1 MMENMKSVLT
11 CSNGLKNTGRAC
23 ILTMALFLTGCSLL
37 HTSYQTPEIQMPE
50 EWEHQMQT
58 QAPSM
63 LESNDRWWE
72 QFGDARLNGLID
84 LAFEH
89 NNNLAVAALKVQQ
102 AQLRAGLAQSDLW
115 PNVSVNVSGSGRRSI
130 EHSESWAKSSGI
142 SGNVSYELDL
152 WGRLTSLRN
161 AAEWEATA
169 TQADRES
176 AALALAKTV
185 SDLYWRL
192 AYVNQRIASAQESIT
207 YAQKTLDLAQAQY
220 DAGAVSSLEP
230 TQSRQNVLTQKSNL
244 SELIQQRVEICNA
257 LAIIFDMPPGEDSL
271 ASILPEEPQ
280 TLSHDGLPPV
290 YEGIPA
296 EVLARRP
303 DLRAAEWRLRA
314 SLADVDA
321 VRTSYYPKISLTG
334 GLGTSSGSLGNLLNN
349 PIATLGAGIALPFI
363 QFNEMRMNTKI
374 SQLQYEQ
381 AVLNFKQ
388 TLYQALSDVEDTL
401 SARDQLNLQYILLQQ
416 ALADSRK
423 TEAIYEE
430 RYRAGKVGLKDWL
443 DAQESRR
450 KAEIAL
456 SANQL
461 QRLQNQVLL
470 YQALGGSIEKAENAS
485 H

>member
-1 MMENMKSVLT
+1 M
-11 CSNGLKNTGRAC
+11 
-23 ILTMALFLTGCSLL
+23 
-37 HTSYQTPEIQMPE
+37 HTSYETPNLQMPE
-50 EWEHQMQT
+50 KWEQQIQT

-72 QFGDARLNGLID
+72 QFGDAKLNELVD
-84 LAFEH
+84 LAFER
-89 NNNLAVAALKVQQ
+89 NNDLAAAALKVQQ

-115 PNVSVNVSGSGRRSI
+115 PDVSVNISGSGKRST
-130 EHSESWAKSSGI
+130 ENSDSWAKSSGI

-161 AAEWEATA
+161 SAEWEATA
-169 TQADRES
+169 TQEDREA

-185 SDLYWRL
+185 SDLYWQL
-192 AYVNQRIASAQESIT
+192 GYVNQRIASTQESIA
-207 YAQKTLDLAQAQY
+207 YAQKTLNLTQVQH
-220 DAGAVSSLEP
+220 DAGAVSALEP
-230 TQSRQNVLTQKSNL
+230 TQAQQNVLTQKANL
-244 SELIQQRVEICNA
+244 SELIQQRVEIRNA
-257 LAIIFDMPPGEDSL
+257 LAIIFDMPPGEEIL

-280 TLSHDGLPPV
+280 VLSHDKLPPV

-334 GLGTSSGSLGNLLNN
+334 GLGTSSSSLGNLLNN

-363 QFNEMRMNTKI
+363 QFNEMRINTKI

-388 TLYQALSDVEDTL
+388 TLYQALTDVENAL
-401 SARDQLNLQYILLQQ
+401 SAREQLNLQYALLQQ
-416 ALADSRK
+416 ALADSRRA
-423 TEAIYEE
+423 EQIYEE
-430 RYRAGKVGLKDWL
+430 RYHSGQVRLKDWL

-450 KAEIAL
+450 KAEISL

-461 QRLQNQVLL
+461 QRLQNQVVL
-470 YQALGGSIEKAENAS
+470 YQALGGSIEKNQNDKY
-485 H
+485 